1 MVSFSTGTAR
11 RAPTILFNLL
21 ASLHLSSILPFMNT
35 ANDDHAPRALWAKA
49 LWMADRTPDSRNR
62 TVDFLR
68 ALSIL
73 AVVLGHWIISAPY
86 LSDGSPAYSH
96 ILDLAPWSQW
106 LTWLFQVMP
115 IFFFVGGYSNS
126 ISWQSAGRK
135 NLGFGA
141 WFDSRIRRLIGPV
154 MPLVGMWAVMVA
166 IAHSNGVGPTMISV
180 GSKVAL
186 IPVWFLAV
194 YILVVA
200 LVPLTFK
207 AWQKWGVA
215 SILVPIVAAAMIDI
229 AFFTANQHAL
239 AWLNYPFVWLAVHQ
253 TGYAWH
259 DRRLAG
265 FRTGVLLFVT
275 GLVSL
280 LTLTQLG
287 PYPLSLVGVPSDAIS
302 NTLPPKLPL
311 LALGAAQIGL
321 VLVFEAPLKRW
332 LSRRYPWAATILI
345 NGMIMTIFLW
355 HSTVMM
361 LLVGLAFW
369 VWPSLLAT
377 PPDTL
382 LWWIARLPWLLV
394 YTLATLPFL
403 FIFSRFEQPPKPA
416 GSAPVW
422 RQLIGIAVVC
432 LGLAVLAMGGIGGPD
447 WLGLRWIPLLLVPA
461 GYAFATVTAT
471 FGRS

>member
-1 MVSFSTGTAR
+1 MQEAELTVFPYTA
-11 RAPTILFNLL
+11 P
-21 ASLHLSSILPFMNT
+21 MNKP
-35 ANDDHAPRALWAKA
+35 HVEIPPPGLWAKA
-49 LWMADRTPDSRNR
+49 LWMADRTPESRNR

-86 LSDGSPAYSH
+86 FSDGSPAYSH

-115 IFFFVGGYSNS
+115 VFFFVGGYSNF
-126 ISWQSAGRK
+126 ISWQSAQRK
-135 NLGFGA
+135 NLGFGS

-154 MPLVGMWAVMVA
+154 MPLIGMWAVMVA
-166 IAHSNGVGPTMISV
+166 IAHSNGVGPTMIFI

-200 LVPLTFK
+200 LVPLTFR
-207 AWQKWGVA
+207 AWQHWGLA
-215 SILVPIVAAAMIDI
+215 SILVPAAAAAVIDI
-229 AFFTANQHAL
+229 AFFTANQHSL

-253 TGYAWH
+253 MGYAWH

-265 FRTGVLLFVT
+265 LRTGLLLFAG
-275 GLVSL
+275 GLLSL
-280 LTLTQLG
+280 MALTQLG
-287 PYPLSLVGVPSDAIS
+287 PYPLSLVGVPSDALS

-311 LALGAAQIGL
+311 LALAAAQIGL
-321 VLVFEAPLKRW
+321 ILAFEAPLKHW
-332 LSRRYPWAATILI
+332 LSKRRPWTATILI

-355 HSTVMM
+355 HSTVMI

-369 VWPSLLAT
+369 VWPTLLAT
-377 PPDTL
+377 QPDTP
-382 LWWIARLPWLLV
+382 LWWTARLPWLLV

-403 FIFSRFEQPPKPA
+403 LIFSRFERPA
-416 GSAPVW
+416 THSGSAPVW
-422 RQLIGIAVVC
+422 RQLFGVAITC
-432 LGLAVLAMGGIGGPD
+432 LGLAMLAMGGIGGSD

-461 GYAFATVTAT
+461 GFAIATVTGAVRRT
-471 FGRS
+471 

>member
-1 MVSFSTGTAR
+1 
-11 RAPTILFNLL
+11 
-21 ASLHLSSILPFMNT
+21 MNT
-35 ANDDHAPRALWAKA
+35 AKDEHPPRGLWAKA
-49 LWMADRTPDSRNR
+49 LWMADRTPESRNR

-73 AVVLGHWIISAPY
+73 AVVLGHWVISAPY
-86 LSDGSPAYSH
+86 FSDGSPAYSH

-115 IFFFVGGYSNS
+115 VFFFVGGFSNS
-126 ISWQSAGRK
+126 ISWQSAQRRK
-135 NLGFGA
+135 LGYGG

-154 MPLVGMWAVMVA
+154 IPLVGMWAVMVA
-166 IAHSNGVGPTMISV
+166 IAHSNGVGPTMISI

-200 LVPLTFK
+200 LVPLTFR
-207 AWQKWGVA
+207 AWQRWGLT
-215 SILVPIVAAAMIDI
+215 SILVPVAAAALIDI
-229 AFFTANQHAL
+229 AFFAADQHAL

-265 FRTGVLLFVT
+265 HRTGLLLFAG
-275 GLVSL
+275 GLASL
-280 LTLTQLG
+280 IVLTHLG

-311 LALGAAQIGL
+311 LALAATQIGL
-321 VLVFEAPLKRW
+321 VLTLESPLKRW
-332 LSRRYPWAATILI
+332 LSRRIPWAMTILV
-345 NGMIMTIFLW
+345 NGMIMTTFLW

-369 VWPSLLAT
+369 VWP
-377 PPDTL
+377 TL
-382 LWWIARLPWLLV
+382 LSAQPDSNLWWATRPAWLLT
-394 YTLATLPFL
+394 YAIATVPFIL
-403 FIFSRFEQPPKPA
+403 IFSRFERPSRQT

-432 LGLAVLAMGGIGGPD
+432 LGLAMLAMGGIGGPD

-461 GYAFATVTAT
+461 GFAIATVTGAV
-471 FGRS
+471 GRT

>member
-1 MVSFSTGTAR
+1 
-11 RAPTILFNLL
+11 
-21 ASLHLSSILPFMNT
+21 
-35 ANDDHAPRALWAKA
+35 
-49 LWMADRTPDSRNR
+49 MADRTPENRNR

-73 AVVLGHWIISAPY
+73 AVVLGHWVISAPY
-86 LSDGSPAYSH
+86 FSNGIPAYSH

-115 IFFFVGGYSNS
+115 GFVFVGGYSNS
-126 ISWQSAGRK
+126 ISWQSALRK

-154 MPLVGMWAVMVA
+154 MPLIGMWAVMVA
-166 IAHSNGVGPTMISV
+166 IANANGVGPTMIFI

-200 LVPLTFK
+200 LVPLTHR
-207 AWQKWGVA
+207 AWQSWGLA
-215 SILVPIVAAAMIDI
+215 SILVPIVAAALIDV
-229 AFFTANQHAL
+229 AFFTADQHTL

-259 DRRLAG
+259 DRRLTG
-265 FRTGVLLFVT
+265 LRTGLLLFAG
-275 GLVSL
+275 GLLSL
-280 LTLTQLG
+280 FALTQLG

-321 VLVFEAPLKRW
+321 VLAFEAPLKRW
-332 LSRRYPWAATILI
+332 LSRRRPWATTILI

-369 VWPSLLAT
+369 VWP
-377 PPDTL
+377 TL
-382 LWWIARLPWLLV
+382 LSAQPDSSLWWAIRPVWLLIYAV
-394 YTLATLPFL
+394 ATLPFL
-403 FIFSRFEQPPKPA
+403 LTFSRFERPGKPC

-422 RQLIGIAVVC
+422 RQLLGIAITC
-432 LGLAVLAMGGIGGPD
+432 LGLAMLAIGGIGGPG
-447 WLGLRWIPLLLVPA
+447 WLGLRWVPLLLPLI
-461 GYAFATVTAT
+461 GFAFATTAA
-471 FGRS
+471 RSARK